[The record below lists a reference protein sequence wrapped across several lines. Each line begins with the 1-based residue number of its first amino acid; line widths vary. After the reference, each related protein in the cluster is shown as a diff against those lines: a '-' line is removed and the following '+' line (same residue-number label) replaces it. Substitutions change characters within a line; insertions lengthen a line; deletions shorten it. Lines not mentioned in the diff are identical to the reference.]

1 LGSGVV
7 QVEASDVLLTIAE
20 MAIGLAGFSGVIL
33 AFTYHGRLSPTDR
46 YRFIGLFTQALTVA
60 LLCLVPFGFHYAD
73 QVGAAIWRGSS
84 AVAVV
89 FWLFSAWLT
98 RVRLFPEFS
107 PEEQL
112 PKYGEGTIWTLGI
125 INLLL
130 QLANLIGWPI
140 APGPLFYLAG
150 LVLWFA
156 VAAFF
161 FATLVL
167 YRRRE

>member
-1 LGSGVV
+1 
-7 QVEASDVLLTIAE
+7 
-20 MAIGLAGFSGVIL
+20 
-33 AFTYHGRLSPTDR
+33 
-46 YRFIGLFTQALTVA
+46 
-60 LLCLVPFGFHYAD
+60 
-73 QVGAAIWRGSS
+73 
-84 AVAVV
+84 VAVL

-98 RVRLFPEFS
+98 AVRLFPEFS
-107 PEEQL
+107 PEEEL
-112 PKYGEGTIWTLGI
+112 PKYSLGTIWTLGI

-161 FATLVL
+161 FATLIL
-167 YRRRE
+167 YRQSE